1 MADPIHWILASASPR
16 RRQLLAELGI
26 VFDILTADVDEWEA
40 TDADPE
46 ALVTHNARLKAE
58 KISSARPH
66 SRVIG
71 SDTTVALEGHVLNKP
86 VNLEEARSMLA
97 RLSGRT
103 HEVFTAVCI
112 LQKKPAY
119 TVSFVER
126 SRVTFND
133 LDEDLIERYIQ
144 LVNPLDKAGA
154 YGIQEHRELI
164 IAGWEGSLSNV
175 MGLPIERLAAKLSLP
190 LPMHPEG
197 VSLHESIH
205 HQTPE

>member
-1 MADPIHWILASASPR
+1 MAEPIHWILASASPR
-16 RRQLLAELGI
+16 RQQLLAELGI
-26 VFDILTADVDEWEA
+26 AFDVVTADVDEWEA
-40 TDADPE
+40 SDADPE
-46 ALVTHNARLKAE
+46 ALVSHNARLKAE
-58 KISSARPH
+58 KISNAHPR

-86 VNLEEARSMLA
+86 ADLNEARSMLG

-112 LQKKPAY
+112 LQKQPAY
-119 TVSFVER
+119 AVSFVER
-126 SRVTFND
+126 SQVTFND
-133 LDEDLIERYIQ
+133 LDEGLIERYFK

-154 YGIQEHRELI
+154 YGIQEHRKII

-190 LPMHPEG
+190 L
-197 VSLHESIH
+197 SIL
-205 HQTPE
+205 P